1 MVCDKSEARPD
12 ARATHNSRMS
22 TSGEV
27 VGNYQL
33 TELKLYDT
41 GMTDT
46 ESDTPDS
53 SMGSIIIP
61 ETQLDPTIES
71 MSIHKTQSDVSRSDS
86 PALIQNG
93 NITSTL
99 ERSASPVS
107 RTVIPLVRPDHSHK
121 TEDSSVLLSLI
132 VGSQKSSSNGD
143 GFTVVKR
150 KKKRQSMVVGT
161 NKNSSISSNKKCH
174 IFVIRV
180 SANIED
186 DSVLQYITT
195 QPLVSNG
202 KLINV
207 SRKGSKNKSVYA
219 IIDIDCIDT
228 VLTPDV
234 WPTGI
239 AETLIVLYIQEN
251 FIPST
256 VQYLI
261 RIIYL

>member
-22 TSGEV
+22 TAGDV

-33 TELKLYDT
+33 TEMKLYDT
-41 GMTDT
+41 LMTDT

-53 SMGSIIIP
+53 SMGSIIIL

-71 MSIHKTQSDVSRSDS
+71 MSIHETPSDVSISDS

-121 TEDSSVLLSLI
+121 TEDNPVLLSQI

-143 GFTVVKR
+143 GFTVEKR
-150 KKKRQSMVVGT
+150 KKKRQSMVVGAVVILLIT
-161 NKNSSISSNKKCH
+161 NAISLLLGCQLILKM
-174 IFVIRV
+174 RV
-180 SANIED
+180 FCNILRR
-186 DSVLQYITT
+186 SHLYPT
-195 QPLVSNG
+195 VS
-202 KLINV
+202 
-207 SRKGSKNKSVYA
+207 
-219 IIDIDCIDT
+219 
-228 VLTPDV
+228 
-234 WPTGI
+234 
-239 AETLIVLYIQEN
+239 
-251 FIPST
+251 
-256 VQYLI
+256 
-261 RIIYL
+261 